1 VARKGRLLDQPP
13 ATIAVLAVTTLAAG
27 LLLGGTDALTRDRIA
42 AQVKAERDRAARD
55 ALGLAATDTLK
66 DQPFQDAQG
75 QVDAIAG
82 YQGET
87 LKGYVYGATGNG
99 YGGQMQVLVAVD
111 GEGKIIKATVVTQKE
126 TPGLGTKTTLPDF
139 LDQLKGRT
147 LDPTLEL
154 KKLGGEIDAVT
165 GATISSK
172 AVLSAARSALEMDAR
187 RKKAQG
193 SGGGG

>member
-1 VARKGRLLDQPP
+1 MASKRLLDQPP

-42 AQVKAERDRAARD
+42 AQVKAERDRAARA
-55 ALGLAATDTLK
+55 ALGLPATGTLK
-66 DQPFQDAQG
+66 DQPFKDAQG

-82 YQGET
+82 YEGET
-87 LKGYVYGATGNG
+87 LKGYVYTATGNG
-99 YGGQMQVLVAVD
+99 YGGQMQVIVAVD
-111 GEGKIIKATVVTQKE
+111 GEGKIIKAAVLTQKE
-126 TPGLGTKTTLPDF
+126 TPGLGTKTTLPGF

-147 LDPTLEL
+147 LDPALEL

-172 AVLSAARSALEMDAR
+172 AVLSAARSALEMEAR
-187 RKKAQG
+187 RNKA
-193 SGGGG
+193 GGGG